1 MVVLT
6 FFHTNSFH
14 LKQTCTIAA
23 LTLICGFLGYSQSTK
38 ASPKGR
44 YSISGKV
51 SGSAAKVTLSGAA
64 SALATTDASGNYNFS
79 GLTNGSYVV
88 TPSQSGYSFSP
99 SSASVSISSASKSGV
114 NFTATAIVTT
124 YSISGKVSGSAAKV
138 TLSGS
143 SSAIATTDTSGNY
156 SFSGLP
162 NGSYVVTPT
171 QSGYSFTPS
180 STSVSISGASKS
192 GVNFTATATLVT
204 HSISLHWSVSTS
216 PSISGYNLYRG
227 SVSGGP
233 YAKLNALPIATTS
246 YLDSNVVS
254 GQTYFYV
261 ATTVQST
268 TESAY
273 STEAPAIVP
282 TP

>member
-14 LKQTCTIAA
+14 LKRTCTIAA
-23 LTLICGFLGYSQSTK
+23 LTLICAFLGYSQSTK

-64 SALATTDASGNYNFS
+64 SALATTDASGNYSFS
-79 GLTNGSYVV
+79 GLPNGSYVV

-99 SSASVSISSASKSGV
+99 SSASVSMSSASKSGV

-124 YSISGKVSGSAAKV
+124 YSISGKVSGSTAKV

-143 SSAIATTDTSGNY
+143 SSALTTTDASGNY

-171 QSGYSFTPS
+171 QSGYSFTPG
-180 STSVSISGASKS
+180 STSVSINGASKS
-192 GVNFTATATLVT
+192 GVNFTATAAMVT
-204 HSISLHWSVSTS
+204 HSVSLTWSVSSS

-233 YAKLNALPIATTS
+233 YTKLNALPVATTS